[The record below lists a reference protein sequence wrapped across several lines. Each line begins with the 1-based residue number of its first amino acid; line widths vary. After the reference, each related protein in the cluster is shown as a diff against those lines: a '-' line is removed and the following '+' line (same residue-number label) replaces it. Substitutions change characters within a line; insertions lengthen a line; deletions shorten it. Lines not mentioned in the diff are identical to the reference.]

1 MINTMFLHIFL
12 LVIIFSQYLF
22 SITIATNSSTTNSS
36 TISYQVLPF
45 IRVYT
50 NGTVERLR
58 GTKIVPPSLDPET
71 RVLSI
76 DIQIS
81 TNPNISA
88 RIYRPDNATW
98 NKLPLL
104 VYFHGGAFFTESA
117 FSPTYHN
124 FTNSLVANSNVI
136 AVSVN
141 YRLAPENLLPIGYQD
156 SWRALKWIF
165 SHNNNNNNKSDEAI
179 MWLKKYVNFS
189 KVYVAGD
196 SAGGNIAHNM
206 AMRAGLDKTGRVV
219 LNGMF
224 LNCPHFWGVKRIGN
238 ESIFPE
244 SDRAGV
250 EGIWVHAYPNSKG
263 SDDPLMNPR
272 KDPNINKLGCKNVLV
287 YVAELD
293 IYKDRGLDYGKML
306 NESKWGGDVRVV
318 EVKGEYHV
326 FNLNNP
332 DSPKAKDMLQDLAK
346 FLNQG

>member
-1 MINTMFLHIFL
+1 MFLHIFL

-22 SITIATNSSTTNSS
+22 SITIATNSST
-36 TISYQVLPF
+36 ISYQILPF
-45 IRVYT
+45 IRVYK
-50 NGTVERLR
+50 NRTVERLL
-58 GTKIVPPSLDPET
+58 GTKTVPPSLDPET
-71 RVLSI
+71 RVRSR

-88 RIYRPDNATW
+88 RIYWPDNA
-98 NKLPLL
+98 NYKLPLL

-124 FTNSLVANSNVI
+124 FSNSLVAI
-136 AVSVN
+136 ANITVLSVN
-141 YRLAPENLLPIGYQD
+141 YRLAPEHHLPIAYKD
-156 SWRALKWIF
+156 SWRALKWVF
-165 SHNNNNNNKSDEAI
+165 YHHKNNNNSDEAI
-179 MWLKKYVNFS
+179 IWLTKYVDFG
-189 KVYVAGD
+189 KVYIGGD

-206 AMRAGLDKTGRVV
+206 AMRAGLDKMGRVV

-238 ESIFPE
+238 ESTFRK

-306 NESKWGGDVRVV
+306 NESKWNGDIRVV
-318 EVKGEYHV
+318 EVKGENHV
-326 FNLNNP
+326 FNLNHP
-332 DSPKAKDMLQDLAK
+332 GTAKAKAMLHDVAK